1 MNIQINRRQLLSG
14 TGALVVSVVV
24 PSIAAEAAG
33 SEGLAQRPPLKPDQ
47 LASYISVNADGT
59 AVCWFGKVDCG
70 QGTDIGII
78 QMVAD
83 ELDLPADRVEIVMGD
98 TATTVNLGGASGST
112 GVQEGGKQ
120 IRNAAAEARR
130 ILVGMAADKL
140 GVPADQLTVN
150 NGIVSAK
157 SDPSKKVSYVDLI
170 GGHYFDATLKWNGKI
185 GNPLQITGEAK
196 PKSPSEYK
204 VIGTD
209 VRRRDVAPK
218 VLGTA
223 QFVVDVKVPG
233 MLHARSIRAPVAGAI
248 PTTVDE
254 TSIKDIPGVQI
265 VRQNGLLAVVAPRE
279 WDAIRASKALKV
291 VWSQVAPPF
300 PDQKA
305 LYETIRKA
313 KAMKRTVVADK
324 GDLDAAFANAA
335 KVVEADYEWPY
346 QSHASMGPACAVA
359 DVRDDGATVWTASQK
374 PHYSADGVAAIL
386 GIPSENVHAI
396 WVWGSGSYGRND
408 AGDVVVEAAVL
419 SKAVGKPVRL
429 QAMRNEGTGWNP
441 KAPAS
446 VHTARAALDKDGNV
460 LAWDFLSKGYSA
472 VEVNSNES
480 FPGDTLVGQL
490 LDKPL
495 KPAWVFAAPDESY
508 NFPAKRKA
516 WEAVAPMIDRG
527 SPLRTSHMR
536 DPLGPQ
542 IHFASESFIDEVA
555 LAIGMDPVEFRIQHL
570 AEPRDVA
577 VVKTAAEKAGWQKRT
592 AARKQADGDILKGQG
607 IAYSARGSTK
617 VAIVAEVE
625 VNRKTGMVW
634 PRKVTVAH
642 DCGLI
647 VNPLA
652 LRHTIEGNVVQ
663 GASRAIWEEV
673 NFDQNNVTSVDWRTY
688 PTIDI
693 GQAPETIDVI
703 LINHPEI
710 PSSGAGEPSSRPMAA
725 AIANAIYDAT
735 GVRLRQAPF
744 TPERLKA
751 GMA

>member
-1 MNIQINRRQLLSG
+1 MNIQINRRHLLSG
-14 TGALVVSVVV
+14 AGALVVSVII
-24 PSIAAEAAG
+24 PGISEAAPT
-33 SEGLAQRPPLKPDQ
+33 EGLAQRPPLKPDQ

-59 AVCWFGKVDCG
+59 AVAWFGKIDCG

-83 ELDLPADRVEIVMGD
+83 ELDLPADRVDIVMGD

-120 IRNAAAEARR
+120 LRNAAAEARR
-130 ILVGMAADKL
+130 ILVGMASDKL

-150 NGIVSAK
+150 DGIVSAK
-157 SDPSKKVSYVDLI
+157 SDPSKKVSYADLI
-170 GGHYFDATLKWNGKI
+170 GGHYFDVTLKWNGKI

-204 VIGTD
+204 VIGTE

-218 VLGTA
+218 VLGTG

-233 MLHARSIRAPVAGAI
+233 MLHARSIRPPVAGSV
-248 PTTVDE
+248 PTVVDE
-254 TSIKDIPGVQI
+254 ASVKDIPGVQI
-265 VRQNGLLAVVAPRE
+265 VHQKGLLAVVAPRE

-291 VWSQVAPPF
+291 SWSDVKPPF
-300 PDQKA
+300 PAQSS
-305 LYETIRKA
+305 LYEVIRNA
-313 KAMKRTVVADK
+313 KPMKRTVTADK
-324 GDLDAAFANAA
+324 GDIDGAFANAA
-335 KVVEADYEWPY
+335 KVIEAEYEWPY

-359 DVRDDGATVWTASQK
+359 DVRDDGVTVWTASQK
-374 PHYSADGVAAIL
+374 PHYSAGGVAAIL
-386 GIPSENVHAI
+386 GIPLEKVHAI
-396 WVWGSGSYGRND
+396 WAWGPGSYGRND
-408 AGDVVVEAAVL
+408 AGDAVVEAAVL

-429 QAMRNEGTGWNP
+429 QGMRNEGSGWNP

-490 LDKPL
+490 LDDPL
-495 KPAWVFAAPDESY
+495 KPEWVFSAPEESY
-508 NFPAKRKA
+508 NFPGKRKA
-516 WEAVAPMIDRG
+516 WEAIAPMIDRS

-542 IHFASESFIDEVA
+542 IHFASESFMDEIA
-555 LAIGMDPVEFRIQHL
+555 MATGMDPVDFRL
-570 AEPRDVA
+570 KNLSEPRDIA

-625 VNRKTGMVW
+625 VNRKTGAVW

-673 NFDQNNVTSVDWRTY
+673 TFDANNVTSIDWRTY

-744 TPERLKA
+744 TPDRLKA

>member
-24 PSIAAEAAG
+24 PGIAAEAAG

-150 NGIVSAK
+150 DGIISAK

-170 GGHYFDATLKWNGKI
+170 GGHYFDVKLTWNGKI
-185 GNPLQITGEAK
+185 GNPLQISGEAK

-204 VIGTD
+204 VIGTE

-248 PTTVDE
+248 PTAVDE

-291 VWSQVAPPF
+291 KWSQVAPPF
-300 PDQKA
+300 PRQEA
-305 LYETIRKA
+305 LYETIRNA
-313 KAMKRTVVADK
+313 KTMKRTVAADK
-324 GDLDAAFANAA
+324 GDIDAAFANAA

-386 GIPSENVHAI
+386 GIPSEKVHAI

-429 QAMRNEGTGWNP
+429 QAMRNEGTGWDP

-495 KPAWVFAAPDESY
+495 KPEWVFSVPEESY
-508 NFPAKRKA
+508 NFAAKRKA
-516 WEAVAPMIDRG
+516 WEAVAPTIDRG

-673 NFDQNNVTSVDWRTY
+673 NFDQSNVTSVDWKTY

-710 PSSGAGEPSSRPMAA
+710 PPSGAGEPSSRPMAA